1 MKTVNSDSECFNC
14 SLHAV
19 RGGVLHDN
27 IKNGYVVFF
36 FWMIL
41 VKKIGIFLYFHFWLK
56 KDMKMFDDVPDRKQA
71 FLDDKN
77 IHLT

>member
-27 IKNGYVVFF
+27 IKNGYVLFF

-41 VKKIGIFLYFHFWLK
+41 VKKIGIFLYFISGLK
-56 KDMKMFDDVPDRKQA
+56 R
-71 FLDDKN
+71 
-77 IHLT
+77 T

>member
-27 IKNGYVVFF
+27 IKNGYVGFF
-36 FWMIL
+36 GWFSSKNL
-41 VKKIGIFLYFHFWLK
+41 EFFVFHFWLK
-56 KDMKMFDDVPDRKQA
+56 KDTKMFDDVPDRKQA
-71 FLDDKN
+71 FLDDNN

>member
-19 RGGVLHDN
+19 RGGVLHDH

-41 VKKIGIFLYFHFWLK
+41 VKKIGILLYFISGLK
-56 KDMKMFDDVPDRKQA
+56 R
-71 FLDDKN
+71 
-77 IHLT
+77 T